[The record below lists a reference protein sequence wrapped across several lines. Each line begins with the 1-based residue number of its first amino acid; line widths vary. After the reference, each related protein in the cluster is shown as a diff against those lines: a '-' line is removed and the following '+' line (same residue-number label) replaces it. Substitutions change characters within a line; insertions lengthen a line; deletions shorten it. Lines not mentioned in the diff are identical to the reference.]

1 MMLGNADIVMLT
13 LIDRLAL
20 WCIGNPFES
29 FRSNIIIPV
38 DTFIVTVINDL
49 QFKLH
54 FFIVIMQASNK
65 FHGIEISLLYNI
77 IPFYR
82 YLSSTTF
89 GYIFFLIIN
98 NICWCNLQFHA
109 LTLHFVWVSRLS
121 IKSVVRGT
129 QRRLVVPLHPPS
141 PPRHR
146 PCYIHLCPASGM
158 DDTHDLSGRC
168 LIPLNLGAECGS
180 VVLIALIV
188 ANTTECTRKA
198 FYNHM
203 SIKVHKNR
211 LETKLMIK
219 YAKW

>member
-1 MMLGNADIVMLT
+1 MMLGNADIVMLP

-49 QFKLH
+49 QFKFH

-89 GYIFFLIIN
+89 GYIFFWSSTISADAISNFTPWLYILFG
-98 NICWCNLQFHA
+98 WA
-109 LTLHFVWVSRLS
+109 
-121 IKSVVRGT
+121 GY
-129 QRRLVVPLHPPS
+129 PS
-141 PPRHR
+141 NQSYEVHSAAWWYPCTPPPRHR
-146 PCYIHLCPASGM
+146 PCYIHLCPASAI
-158 DDTHDLSGRC
+158 DDTHDLSSRC
-168 LIPLNLGAECGS
+168 LIPLNLGAGCGS

-198 FYNHM
+198 FYNPM

>member
-1 MMLGNADIVMLT
+1 MMLGNADIVMLP

-38 DTFIVTVINDL
+38 DTFIVTVINNL
-49 QFKLH
+49 QFKFH

-89 GYIFFLIIN
+89 GYIFFWSSTISADAISNFTPWLYILFG
-98 NICWCNLQFHA
+98 WA
-109 LTLHFVWVSRLS
+109 
-121 IKSVVRGT
+121 GY
-129 QRRLVVPLHPPS
+129 PS
-141 PPRHR
+141 NQSNEVHSAAWWYPCTPPPRHR
-146 PCYIHLCPASGM
+146 PCYIHLCPASAI
-158 DDTHDLSGRC
+158 DDTHDLSSRC
-168 LIPLNLGAECGS
+168 LIPLNLGAGCGS
-180 VVLIALIV
+180 VMLVALIV
-188 ANTTECTRKA
+188 ANTTECTRRA
-198 FYNHM
+198 FYNPM

>member
-49 QFKLH
+49 QFKFH

-82 YLSSTTF
+82 NFSTTTF
-89 GYIFFLIIN
+89 GYFFFLNIN

-129 QRRLVVPLHPPS
+129 QRRLVVPLHPP
-141 PPRHR
+141 PPR
-146 PCYIHLCPASGM
+146 PDIDPATYISVQHQAWTTRMICQAGVWSPWILAQ
-158 DDTHDLSGRC
+158 DAVLSC
-168 LIPLNLGAECGS
+168 
-180 VVLIALIV
+180 
-188 ANTTECTRKA
+188 
-198 FYNHM
+198 
-203 SIKVHKNR
+203 
-211 LETKLMIK
+211 
-219 YAKW
+219 